1 MYPTTPMFRVS
12 VTAWVGAGRVR
23 VSYVLYLTANDDLTL
38 LLAYLQTCTHFK
50 IKQCEM
56 ETMNWRDKMGI

>member
-38 LLAYLQTCTHFK
+38 LLAYLHSLQSKTMRDGDN
-50 IKQCEM
+50 EM
-56 ETMNWRDKMGI
+56 AG